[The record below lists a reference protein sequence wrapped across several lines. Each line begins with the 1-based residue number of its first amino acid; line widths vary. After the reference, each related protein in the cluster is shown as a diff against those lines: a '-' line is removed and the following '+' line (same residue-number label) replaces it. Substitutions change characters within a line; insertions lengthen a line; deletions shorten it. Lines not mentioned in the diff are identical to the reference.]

1 MLSELVHLLGNPISP
16 PNSRITGV
24 THDSRNVTPGDIYVA
39 VCGASHDGHDFI
51 ADAISMGAAA
61 VIVDQSRQSL
71 LVDSNIPGWS
81 VGDTRQVMGFVAD
94 IVYNHPTQHMHV
106 VGVTG
111 TNGKTSTTHIIAH
124 LAKGLFQQTGI
135 IGTLGAFA
143 SGVSVPG
150 QRTTPEAPD
159 LQKMLSRM
167 QRNYVD
173 VVAIEVASHA
183 LMHGRVNG
191 CLFDATVFTNLTQ
204 DHLDFHGSMESYFE
218 VKSRLFTTH
227 FDAASQCGKR
237 PFAVIGIDTE
247 WGNRLCTM
255 MRDFPFTT
263 YSVNAGTIADL
274 VAVNTRLLASF
285 TEFDLLYDNRSFP
298 VVLPLGGAFQIQNA
312 LAALGWYIGEGG
324 LVADGVDLL
333 RTCPQIPGR
342 FEIVPSKHAFD
353 VVVDYAHTPD
363 GLENVLA
370 TAKELCVGKLICV
383 FGCGG
388 DRDRTKRP
396 LMGAIAEKYCDQVI
410 VTSDNPRKENPEA
423 IIDQIIY
430 GMSNKC
436 IVYRESDRR
445 SAIARAIKSCSAN
458 DVVVIAGKGH
468 ETYQIVHDEVI
479 PFDDRLV
486 AAEELSKCS

>member
-167 QRNYVD
+167 QSNSVD
-173 VVAIEVASHA
+173 MVAIEVASHA

-191 CLFDATVFTNLTQ
+191 CLFDAAVFTNLTQ

-218 VKSRLFTTH
+218 AKSRLFTTH
-227 FDAASQCGKR
+227 FDAASQCCKQ

-263 YSVNAGTIADL
+263 YSVNAGTTADL
-274 VAVNTRLLASF
+274 GAVNIRLFASF
-285 TEFDLLYDNRSFP
+285 TEFDLFYDNRSFP

-312 LAALGWYIGEGG
+312 LAALGWFVGAGG
-324 LVADGVDLL
+324 SVADGVALL
-333 RTCPQIPGR
+333 STCPQIPGR
-342 FEIVPSKHAFD
+342 FEIVPSKHTFD

-396 LMGAIAEKYCDQVI
+396 LMGGIAEKYCDQVI
-410 VTSDNPRKENPEA
+410 VTSDNPRTENAEA
-423 IIDQIIY
+423 IIDQIIA
-430 GMSNKC
+430 GMSNSC

-445 SAIARAIKSCSAN
+445 SASAKAIKSCSAN

>member
-1 MLSELVHLLGNPISP
+1 MLSELIDLLGP
-16 PNSRITGV
+16 PVWQPSSAITGV
-24 THDSRNVTPGDIYVA
+24 THDSRNITPGDIYVA

-81 VGDTRQVMGFVAD
+81 VGDPRQVMGFVAD
-94 IVYNHPTQHMHV
+94 IVYNHPTEHMHV

-124 LAKGLFQQTGI
+124 LAKGLFQQAGI
-135 IGTLGAFA
+135 IGTLGAFS

-167 QRNYVD
+167 QSNSVD

-191 CLFDATVFTNLTQ
+191 CLFNAAIFTNLTQ
-204 DHLDFHGSMESYFE
+204 DHLDFHGSMERYFE
-218 VKSRLFTTH
+218 AKARLFTTH
-227 FDAASQCGKR
+227 FGTSHDCGKQ

-247 WGNRLCTM
+247 WGARLCTM
-255 MRDFPFTT
+255 MESYPFCT
-263 YSVNAGTIADL
+263 YSVATGRPADF
-274 VAVNTRLLASF
+274 LALNICLSVSS
-285 TEFDLLYDNRSFP
+285 TEFELLYNNQVFRAA
-298 VVLPLGGAFQIQNA
+298 LPIAGAFQIQNA
-312 LAALGWYIGEGG
+312 LAALAWFVSVGG
-324 LVADGVDLL
+324 SLAAGVELL

-370 TAKELCVGKLICV
+370 TARELCVGKLICV

-410 VTSDNPRKENPEA
+410 VTSDNPRTENAEA
-423 IIDQIIY
+423 IIDEIIA

-436 IVYRESDRR
+436 HVYRESDRR
-445 SAIARAIKSCSAN
+445 SAIAKAINSCSAN

-468 ETYQIVHDEVI
+468 ETYQIVQDEVI
-479 PFDDRLV
+479 PFDDRVV
-486 AAEELSKCS
+486 ASEELSACS

>member
-1 MLSELVHLLGNPISP
+1 MLSELVDLLGTPILP
-16 PNSRITGV
+16 TPSRFHGV
-24 THDSRNVTPGDIYVA
+24 THDSRKVTPGDIYVA
-39 VCGASHDGHDFI
+39 LRGANFDGHDFI
-51 ADAISMGAAA
+51 ANAMSMGAAA
-61 VIVDQSRQSL
+61 VIVEQSRQAL
-71 LVDSNIPGWS
+71 LLAGNIPGWS
-81 VGDTRQVMGFVAD
+81 VQDPRQVMGYVAD
-94 IVYNHPTQHMHV
+94 IVYNHPTHHMHV

-159 LQKMLSRM
+159 LQSMLSAM
-167 QRNYVD
+167 QSHSVD
-173 VVAIEVASHA
+173 VVAMEVASHA
-183 LMHGRVNG
+183 LVHGRVNG
-191 CLFDATVFTNLTQ
+191 CLFDAAVFTNLTQ

-218 VKSRLFTTH
+218 AKASLFTTH
-227 FDAASQCGKR
+227 FDAASQGGKQ

-263 YSVNAGTIADL
+263 YSVNAGAAADL
-274 VAVNTRLLASF
+274 VAVNIRLSASS
-285 TEFDLLYDNRSFP
+285 TDFDLLFDNQSFP

-312 LAALGWYIGEGG
+312 LAALGCFIGAGG
-324 LVADGVDLL
+324 SVADGVALL

-342 FEIVPSKHAFD
+342 FEIVTSKQSFA

-363 GLENVLA
+363 GLENVLS
-370 TAKELCVGKLICV
+370 TARELCSGKLICV

-388 DRDRTKRP
+388 DRDRSKRP
-396 LMGAIAEKYCDQVI
+396 LMGAIAEKYSDEVI
-410 VTSDNPRKENPEA
+410 VTSDNPRSEDAEA
-423 IIDQIIY
+423 IIDQIIA
-430 GMSNKC
+430 GMSINC
-436 IVYRESDRR
+436 VVRRESDRR
-445 SAIARAIKSCSAN
+445 LAIAQAVTSRGAD

-468 ETYQIVHDEVI
+468 ETYQIVHDQVI
-479 PFDDRLV
+479 PFDDRLI
-486 AAEELSKCS
+486 ASEELSKCS